1 MVWEVTKLDI
11 IDLLVACTIFVC
23 AVTGCGGVLGSYL
36 RDRIRMR
43 RAVRRIHA
51 EPRRRSREDY
61 WRDTL

>member
-1 MVWEVTKLDI
+1 MDVLDLAVLI
-11 IDLLVACTIFVC
+11 SAGVC
-23 AVTGCGGVLGSYL
+23 LAAGAGGALDYTV
-36 RDRIRMR
+36 RDSFRRR